1 MNKLFGLAL
10 EALDFTVRAILC
22 RGRMGA
28 PEGGPRTHQ
37 ALIVTIEDC
46 DWLADAG
53 FPGPAPIAPLR
64 IDTKE
69 QQIVGHDVF
78 RLRADPSSGELVLE
92 RKNED
97 EWFALFGIDRAVA
110 LPPDFEGANFIC
122 ARWDRMPF
130 PSVLMMSVLTSEGRA
145 TLLNRKLRLT
155 RSQFKDH
162 AFVKRLHPR
171 SLRRRI
177 A

>member
-1 MNKLFGLAL
+1 
-10 EALDFTVRAILC
+10 
-22 RGRMGA
+22 MGA

-78 RLRADPSSGELVLE
+78 RLRADPASGELVLE

-97 EWFALFGIDRAVA
+97 EWFAVRQLHYGVRYQAVNQLCYPPLLGGNGNH
-110 LPPDFEGANFIC
+110 LP
-122 ARWDRMPF
+122 R
-130 PSVLMMSVLTSEGRA
+130 
-145 TLLNRKLRLT
+145 
-155 RSQFKDH
+155 DH
-162 AFVKRLHPR
+162 AHLDFFNSATRPD
-171 SLRRRI
+171 

>member
-10 EALDFTVRAILC
+10 EALDFTVRPILC
-22 RGRMGA
+22 RVPMGA

-53 FPGPAPIAPLR
+53 FPGPAPIASLR

-78 RLRADPSSGELVLE
+78 RLRADPASGDLVLE
-92 RKNED
+92 RRNED

-110 LPPDFEGANFIC
+110 LPPDFEGASFIC
-122 ARWDRMPF
+122 ARWDRMSF
-130 PSVLMMSVLTSEGRA
+130 PSVLMMTSEGRA

>member
-1 MNKLFGLAL
+1 M
-10 EALDFTVRAILC
+10 
-22 RGRMGA
+22 
-28 PEGGPRTHQ
+28 
-37 ALIVTIEDC
+37 
-46 DWLADAG
+46 
-53 FPGPAPIAPLR
+53 
-64 IDTKE
+64 
-69 QQIVGHDVF
+69 
-78 RLRADPSSGELVLE
+78 LE

-122 ARWDRMPF
+122 ARCDRMPF

-162 AFVKRLHPR
+162 AFIKRLHPR